1 MESKE
6 YINITTEMNTVGVA
20 EAKASTLPKP
30 RTSRKKQDTTGSIPR
45 RTRSSSKKNSPPET
59 SSSVAPMALSSSSA
73 KIEWFEE
80 EKKSQ
85 PECINVPDDDDDT
98 VEDGERIRRP
108 DAFVRDC
115 LLSPSSSSSN
125 PNQNRN
131 QNPNRNNYYY
141 DHRASEEEEFMRRAM
156 EESRRLFNEDRK
168 RRQDKN
174 QRVLQQFKDAQLD
187 PQQIEKRLSWYIR
200 FPPPHPID
208 TNLPSVTIF
217 ERLLRVFR
225 YYHSVSKEFPEGN
238 FPDPPEDFDL
248 ESETQQARI
257 SLFELT
263 RPRSSS
269 PPLLHPIPPEI
280 SRFLG
285 FLDSIH

>member
-1 MESKE
+1 MESKQDI
-6 YINITTEMNTVGVA
+6 INTEMNTAA
-20 EAKASTLPKP
+20 EATTTGTVPKS
-30 RTSRKKQDTTGSIPR
+30 RNSSRKKQDPSTVAPR
-45 RTRSSSKKNSPPET
+45 RTRSTSKKTSNSVQVVAPSSE
-59 SSSVAPMALSSSSA
+59 SSSTTSSSA
-73 KIEWFEE
+73 KIEWFED
-80 EKKSQ
+80 KK
-85 PECINVPDDDDDT
+85 ECIHIPDDDDD
-98 VEDGERIRRP
+98 VEKEDGIRRP

-115 LLSPSSSSSN
+115 LLSPSSSSNHNLN
-125 PNQNRN
+125 P
-131 QNPNRNNYYY
+131 NPNRNNYYY
-141 DHRASEEEEFMRRAM
+141 DHRASEEDEFMRRAM

-174 QRVLQQFKDAQLD
+174 QMVLQRFKDAQLD

-200 FPPPHPID
+200 FPPPHPMD
-208 TNLPSVTIF
+208 TNLPSVSIF

-225 YYHSVSKEFPEGN
+225 YYHGVSEEFPEGN
-238 FPDPPEDFDL
+238 FPDPPQDFDL

-269 PPLLHPIPPEI
+269 PALLHPTPPEI
-280 SRFLG
+280 TRFLE

>member
-6 YINITTEMNTVGVA
+6 DINTDMNTVAVA
-20 EAKASTLPKP
+20 EPKTSSVPKP
-30 RTSRKKQDTTGSIPR
+30 RTSRKKQDTTATIPR
-45 RTRSSSKKNSPPET
+45 RTRSSSKKNSLE
-59 SSSVAPMALSSSSA
+59 SSSAAPPPPPAPVALPSSSA

-85 PECINVPDDDDDT
+85 PQCIDVPDDDENT
-98 VEDGERIRRP
+98 VEEGEGIRRP

-115 LLSPSSSSSN
+115 LLSPSSSSNLN
-125 PNQNRN
+125 PNLNG
-131 QNPNRNNYYY
+131 NNYYY

-174 QRVLQQFKDAQLD
+174 QRVLQRFKDAQLD

-208 TNLPSVTIF
+208 TNLPSVSIF
-217 ERLLRVFR
+217 ERLLRIFR

-280 SRFLG
+280 TRFLE